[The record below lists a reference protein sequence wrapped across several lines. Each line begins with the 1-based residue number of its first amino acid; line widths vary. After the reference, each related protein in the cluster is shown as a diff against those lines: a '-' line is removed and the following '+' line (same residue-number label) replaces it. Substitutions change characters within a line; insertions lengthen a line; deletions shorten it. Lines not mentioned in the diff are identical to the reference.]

1 MGMFIRVT
9 NSCLATHHVQYVIP
23 QHTCGT
29 YGKLPDESF
38 GRALTKLF
46 PHACVYKN
54 GDPMNPAVLRVDG
67 SKFTPAEREL
77 LESLPIRPTLDQ
89 FWEHLNAPRKA
100 RIDKLLAKIKTTLQ
114 LKELLWVQ
122 VDEGEILLRTT
133 QWYAD
138 ALPIT
143 VKKLRKILRKDELK
157 VVMSGGVDYYNIT
170 LRPF

>member
-23 QHTCGT
+23 QHVCGM
-29 YGKLPDESF
+29 YGKLPNESF
-38 GRALTKLF
+38 GRALAKLF
-46 PHACVYKN
+46 PHACSFKA
-54 GDPMNPAVLRVDG
+54 GDPVDPAVLRIDG
-67 SKFTPAEREL
+67 AKFTAGEREL
-77 LESLPIRPTLDQ
+77 IEGLPLRPTLDQ

-100 RIDKLLAKIKTTLQ
+100 RINKILAKIKAALQ

-143 VKKLRKILRKDELK
+143 VKKLRKLLRKDELK
-157 VVMSGGVDYYNIT
+157 LVMAGELDYTNVN

>member
-9 NSCLATHHVQYVIP
+9 NPCLTTHHVQYRIP

-38 GRALTKLF
+38 GRALSKLF
-46 PHACVYKN
+46 PAACSFQT
-54 GDPMNPAVLRVDG
+54 GDPLTPAILRIDG
-67 SKFTPAEREL
+67 SKFTASEREL
-77 LESLPIRPTLDQ
+77 LESLPIRPTLDK
-89 FWEHLNAPRKA
+89 FWGHLSAPRTA
-100 RIDKLLAKIKTTLQ
+100 RINKILGKIKAALQ